1 VSIKHDSL
9 LRRPDVSRLLKH
21 LSENKTTNI
30 DPVIDSTGIHY
41 PTVESIL
48 ETDVSDANNVL
59 ESLSDLG
66 FLEKQILESILACS
80 SCGFPY
86 LSIRLVCPTC
96 GSGRIIK
103 GSVIEHLICGYVD
116 FEQFFYENG
125 YSCPKCQKKLNAL
138 GVDYRKSGYFFKCM
152 SCGRITPL
160 PVKRYICCKCLKAN
174 TEEELDTK
182 QIHRYAVNLDKI
194 SSHTAELADISP
206 LTGYFESKGYVV
218 KQHVEVQGSSGVVHD
233 FLLFIGNS
241 EDFASGVV
249 IDIVNKLDENKVF
262 EFFVKSFDVKVGG
275 SFLFLLGDVDEK
287 TLKIAQT
294 FNIMVFKASSLAEL
308 IEKVREPIMIALTLL
323 KKRETT
329 KEISELEELI
339 KRLE

>member
-1 VSIKHDSL
+1 LSIKPDSL

-21 LSENKTTNI
+21 ISENKTTYI
-30 DPVIDSTGIHY
+30 DPVIDSTGVHY
-41 PTVESIL
+41 PVVESII
-48 ETDVSDANNVL
+48 ETEASDTYNVL
-59 ESLSDLG
+59 ESLSNLG
-66 FLEKQILESILACS
+66 FLEKQLLESILTCS

-103 GSVIEHLICGYVD
+103 GSVIEHMICGYVD
-116 FEQFFYENG
+116 FEQVFYEHG
-125 YSCPKCQKKLNAL
+125 YACPKCQKKLNAL
-138 GVDYRKSGYFFKCM
+138 GVDYRKSGAFFKCM

-174 TEEELDTK
+174 TEEELDMK

-194 SSHTAELADISP
+194 SNIAATFVDISP
-206 LTGYFESKGYVV
+206 LTDFFESRGYVV
-218 KQHVEVQGSSGVVHD
+218 KQNVTVQGSSGVDHD

-241 EDFASGVV
+241 EEIASGVV
-249 IDIVNKLDENKVF
+249 IDIVSALDENKVF

-275 SFLFLLGDVDEK
+275 AFLFVVGDVDEK

-294 FNIMVFKASSLAEL
+294 FNIMVYRASSLTEL
-308 IEKVREPIMIALTLL
+308 VEKVREPIMIALMQL
-323 KKRETT
+323 KKREAT